1 MNPLRSIIYIIGI
14 VAVLTSCQGG
24 NNRVAT
30 LEKGDTVRFDYATL
44 LTVVRYSDHT
54 HVEIANPW
62 VKGSVLRSYDISRP
76 LGKAVVTT
84 TAHCQLLTWLGKSS
98 AIAGVCDSRYIGV
111 DEVRKRL
118 VAGKTVD
125 CGNSMN
131 PDVFGIN
138 GGAGLGVALV
148 MLLAGGSVTLG
159 TLGVTGNVAILAAA
173 FAGAMAVMA
182 IILFSSTLVRDGV
195 MLLVIGIMVGYLSS
209 SVVTLLN
216 YSATEQGIRSFMLWG
231 MGSLDGVTPS
241 LLPLYVTI
249 TLAALVLSL
258 LMVKP
263 LNLLSLGD
271 NYARNLGLNTRRA
284 RNYALLL
291 TGLLTAVVTAYC
303 GPIAFIGLA
312 VPHIARLLTVTDDM
326 RRLLPITMLT
336 GAVVTMACHLLCFVP
351 GEAGML
357 PLNAVTPLIGAPVII
372 YVIIRKR

>member
-1 MNPLRSIIYIIGI
+1 MACLFMAGLMTGSVSIPCSAVWRVLIGEDEGVSESWRFIILESRLPQMVTAMLSGACLATAGLMMQTVFRNPL
-14 VAVLTSCQGG
+14 
-24 NNRVAT
+24 
-30 LEKGDTVRFDYATL
+30 
-44 LTVVRYSDHT
+44 
-54 HVEIANPW
+54 
-62 VKGSVLRSYDISRP
+62 
-76 LGKAVVTT
+76 
-84 TAHCQLLTWLGKSS
+84 
-98 AIAGVCDSRYIGV
+98 AG
-111 DEVRKRL
+111 
-118 VAGKTVD
+118 
-125 CGNSMN
+125 

-312 VPHIARLLTVTDDM
+312 VPHIARTLTVTDDM

>member
-1 MNPLRSIIYIIGI
+1 MACLFMAGLMTGSVSIPCSAVWRVLIGEDEGVSESWRFIILESRLPQMVTAMLSGACLATAGLMMQTVFRNPL
-14 VAVLTSCQGG
+14 
-24 NNRVAT
+24 
-30 LEKGDTVRFDYATL
+30 
-44 LTVVRYSDHT
+44 
-54 HVEIANPW
+54 
-62 VKGSVLRSYDISRP
+62 
-76 LGKAVVTT
+76 
-84 TAHCQLLTWLGKSS
+84 
-98 AIAGVCDSRYIGV
+98 AG
-111 DEVRKRL
+111 
-118 VAGKTVD
+118 
-125 CGNSMN
+125 

-326 RRLLPITMLT
+326 RRLLPITMLA

>member
-1 MNPLRSIIYIIGI
+1 MACLFMAGLMTGSVSIPCSAVWRVLIGEDEGVSDSWRFIILESRLPQMITAMLSGACLATAGLMMQTVFRNPL
-14 VAVLTSCQGG
+14 
-24 NNRVAT
+24 
-30 LEKGDTVRFDYATL
+30 
-44 LTVVRYSDHT
+44 
-54 HVEIANPW
+54 
-62 VKGSVLRSYDISRP
+62 
-76 LGKAVVTT
+76 
-84 TAHCQLLTWLGKSS
+84 
-98 AIAGVCDSRYIGV
+98 AG
-111 DEVRKRL
+111 
-118 VAGKTVD
+118 
-125 CGNSMN
+125 

>member
-1 MNPLRSIIYIIGI
+1 MACLFMAGLMTGSVSIPCSAVWRVLIGEDEGVSERWRFIILESRLPQMVTAMLSGACLATAGLMMQTVFRNPL
-14 VAVLTSCQGG
+14 
-24 NNRVAT
+24 
-30 LEKGDTVRFDYATL
+30 
-44 LTVVRYSDHT
+44 
-54 HVEIANPW
+54 
-62 VKGSVLRSYDISRP
+62 
-76 LGKAVVTT
+76 
-84 TAHCQLLTWLGKSS
+84 
-98 AIAGVCDSRYIGV
+98 AG
-111 DEVRKRL
+111 
-118 VAGKTVD
+118 
-125 CGNSMN
+125 

>member
-1 MNPLRSIIYIIGI
+1 MACLFMAGLMTGSVSIPCSAVWRVLIGEDEGVSESWRFIILESRLPQMVTAMLSGACLATAGLMMQTVFRNPL
-14 VAVLTSCQGG
+14 
-24 NNRVAT
+24 
-30 LEKGDTVRFDYATL
+30 
-44 LTVVRYSDHT
+44 
-54 HVEIANPW
+54 
-62 VKGSVLRSYDISRP
+62 
-76 LGKAVVTT
+76 
-84 TAHCQLLTWLGKSS
+84 
-98 AIAGVCDSRYIGV
+98 AG
-111 DEVRKRL
+111 
-118 VAGKTVD
+118 
-125 CGNSMN
+125 

-258 LMVKP
+258 FMVKP

>member
-1 MNPLRSIIYIIGI
+1 MACLFMAGLMTGSVSIPCLAVWRVLIGEDEGVSESWRFIILESRLPQMVTAMLSGACLATAGLMMQTVFRNPL
-14 VAVLTSCQGG
+14 
-24 NNRVAT
+24 
-30 LEKGDTVRFDYATL
+30 
-44 LTVVRYSDHT
+44 
-54 HVEIANPW
+54 
-62 VKGSVLRSYDISRP
+62 
-76 LGKAVVTT
+76 
-84 TAHCQLLTWLGKSS
+84 
-98 AIAGVCDSRYIGV
+98 AG
-111 DEVRKRL
+111 
-118 VAGKTVD
+118 
-125 CGNSMN
+125 

-249 TLAALVLSL
+249 TLAALVFSL

>member
-1 MNPLRSIIYIIGI
+1 MACLFMAGLMTGSVSIPCLAVWRVLIGEDEGVSESWRFIILESRLPQMVTAMLSGSCLATAGLMMQTVFRNPL
-14 VAVLTSCQGG
+14 
-24 NNRVAT
+24 
-30 LEKGDTVRFDYATL
+30 
-44 LTVVRYSDHT
+44 
-54 HVEIANPW
+54 
-62 VKGSVLRSYDISRP
+62 
-76 LGKAVVTT
+76 
-84 TAHCQLLTWLGKSS
+84 
-98 AIAGVCDSRYIGV
+98 AG
-111 DEVRKRL
+111 
-118 VAGKTVD
+118 
-125 CGNSMN
+125 

-241 LLPLYVTI
+241 LLSLYVTI

-351 GEAGML
+351 GEVGML

>member
-1 MNPLRSIIYIIGI
+1 MACLFMAGLMTGSVSIPCSAVWRVLIGEDEGVSESWRFIILESRLPQMVTAMLSGACLATAGLMMQTVFRNPL
-14 VAVLTSCQGG
+14 
-24 NNRVAT
+24 
-30 LEKGDTVRFDYATL
+30 
-44 LTVVRYSDHT
+44 
-54 HVEIANPW
+54 
-62 VKGSVLRSYDISRP
+62 
-76 LGKAVVTT
+76 
-84 TAHCQLLTWLGKSS
+84 
-98 AIAGVCDSRYIGV
+98 AG
-111 DEVRKRL
+111 
-118 VAGKTVD
+118 
-125 CGNSMN
+125 

-303 GPIAFIGLA
+303 GPIAFVGLA

>member
-1 MNPLRSIIYIIGI
+1 MACLFMAGLMTGSVSIPCSAVWNVLIGEDEAVSESWRFIILESRLPQMVTAMLSGACLATAGLMMQTVFRNPL
-14 VAVLTSCQGG
+14 
-24 NNRVAT
+24 
-30 LEKGDTVRFDYATL
+30 
-44 LTVVRYSDHT
+44 
-54 HVEIANPW
+54 
-62 VKGSVLRSYDISRP
+62 
-76 LGKAVVTT
+76 
-84 TAHCQLLTWLGKSS
+84 
-98 AIAGVCDSRYIGV
+98 AG
-111 DEVRKRL
+111 
-118 VAGKTVD
+118 
-125 CGNSMN
+125 

>member
-1 MNPLRSIIYIIGI
+1 MACLFMAGLMTGSVSIPCSAVWRVLIGEDEGVSESWRFIILESRLPQMVTAMLSGACLATAGLMMQTVFRNPL
-14 VAVLTSCQGG
+14 
-24 NNRVAT
+24 
-30 LEKGDTVRFDYATL
+30 
-44 LTVVRYSDHT
+44 
-54 HVEIANPW
+54 
-62 VKGSVLRSYDISRP
+62 
-76 LGKAVVTT
+76 
-84 TAHCQLLTWLGKSS
+84 
-98 AIAGVCDSRYIGV
+98 AG
-111 DEVRKRL
+111 
-118 VAGKTVD
+118 
-125 CGNSMN
+125 

-241 LLPLYVTI
+241 LLPLYVAI

>member
-1 MNPLRSIIYIIGI
+1 MACLFMAGLMTGSVSIPCSAVWRVLIGEDEGVSESWRFIILESRLPQMVTAMLSGSCLATAGLMMQTVFRNPL
-14 VAVLTSCQGG
+14 
-24 NNRVAT
+24 
-30 LEKGDTVRFDYATL
+30 
-44 LTVVRYSDHT
+44 
-54 HVEIANPW
+54 
-62 VKGSVLRSYDISRP
+62 
-76 LGKAVVTT
+76 
-84 TAHCQLLTWLGKSS
+84 
-98 AIAGVCDSRYIGV
+98 AG
-111 DEVRKRL
+111 
-118 VAGKTVD
+118 
-125 CGNSMN
+125 

-209 SVVTLLN
+209 AVVTLLN

-336 GAVVTMACHLLCFVP
+336 GAVVSMACHLLCFVP

>member
-1 MNPLRSIIYIIGI
+1 MACLFMAGLMTGSVSIPCSAVWRVLIGEDEGVSESWRFIILESRLPQMVTAMLSGACLATAGLMMQTVFRNPL
-14 VAVLTSCQGG
+14 
-24 NNRVAT
+24 
-30 LEKGDTVRFDYATL
+30 
-44 LTVVRYSDHT
+44 
-54 HVEIANPW
+54 
-62 VKGSVLRSYDISRP
+62 
-76 LGKAVVTT
+76 
-84 TAHCQLLTWLGKSS
+84 
-98 AIAGVCDSRYIGV
+98 AG
-111 DEVRKRL
+111 
-118 VAGKTVD
+118 
-125 CGNSMN
+125 

-148 MLLAGGSVTLG
+148 MLLAGGRVTLG

-263 LNLLSLGD
+263 LNLLSLGE

>member
-1 MNPLRSIIYIIGI
+1 MACLFMAGLMTGSVSIPCSAVWRVLIGEDEGVSESWRFIILESRLPQMVTAMLSGACLATAGLMMQTVFRNPL
-14 VAVLTSCQGG
+14 
-24 NNRVAT
+24 
-30 LEKGDTVRFDYATL
+30 
-44 LTVVRYSDHT
+44 
-54 HVEIANPW
+54 
-62 VKGSVLRSYDISRP
+62 
-76 LGKAVVTT
+76 
-84 TAHCQLLTWLGKSS
+84 
-98 AIAGVCDSRYIGV
+98 AG
-111 DEVRKRL
+111 
-118 VAGKTVD
+118 
-125 CGNSMN
+125 

-263 LNLLSLGD
+263 LSLLSLGD

-291 TGLLTAVVTAYC
+291 TGLLTAVVTASC

-312 VPHIARLLTVTDDM
+312 VPHIARILTVTDDM

>member
-1 MNPLRSIIYIIGI
+1 MACLFMAGLMTGSVSIPCSAVWRVLIVEDEGVSESWRFIILESRLPQMVTAMLSGACLATAGLMMQTVFRNPL
-14 VAVLTSCQGG
+14 
-24 NNRVAT
+24 
-30 LEKGDTVRFDYATL
+30 
-44 LTVVRYSDHT
+44 
-54 HVEIANPW
+54 
-62 VKGSVLRSYDISRP
+62 
-76 LGKAVVTT
+76 
-84 TAHCQLLTWLGKSS
+84 
-98 AIAGVCDSRYIGV
+98 AG
-111 DEVRKRL
+111 
-118 VAGKTVD
+118 
-125 CGNSMN
+125 

-336 GAVVTMACHLLCFVP
+336 GAVITMACHLLCFVP

>member
-1 MNPLRSIIYIIGI
+1 MWHVLVGDEAVVSESWRFIILESRLPQMVTAMLSGACLATAGLMMQTVFRNPL
-14 VAVLTSCQGG
+14 
-24 NNRVAT
+24 
-30 LEKGDTVRFDYATL
+30 
-44 LTVVRYSDHT
+44 
-54 HVEIANPW
+54 
-62 VKGSVLRSYDISRP
+62 
-76 LGKAVVTT
+76 
-84 TAHCQLLTWLGKSS
+84 
-98 AIAGVCDSRYIGV
+98 AG
-111 DEVRKRL
+111 
-118 VAGKTVD
+118 
-125 CGNSMN
+125 

>member
-1 MNPLRSIIYIIGI
+1 MACLFMAGLMTGSVSIPCSAVWRVLIGEDEGVSESWRFIILESRLPQMVTAMLSGACLATAGLMMQTVFRNPL
-14 VAVLTSCQGG
+14 
-24 NNRVAT
+24 
-30 LEKGDTVRFDYATL
+30 
-44 LTVVRYSDHT
+44 
-54 HVEIANPW
+54 
-62 VKGSVLRSYDISRP
+62 
-76 LGKAVVTT
+76 
-84 TAHCQLLTWLGKSS
+84 
-98 AIAGVCDSRYIGV
+98 AG
-111 DEVRKRL
+111 
-118 VAGKTVD
+118 
-125 CGNSMN
+125 

-148 MLLAGGSVTLG
+148 MFLAGGSVTLG

>member
-1 MNPLRSIIYIIGI
+1 MVGLMTGSVSIPCSAVWRVLIGEDEGVSESWRFIILESRLPQMVTAMLSGACLATAGLMMQTVFRNPL
-14 VAVLTSCQGG
+14 
-24 NNRVAT
+24 
-30 LEKGDTVRFDYATL
+30 
-44 LTVVRYSDHT
+44 
-54 HVEIANPW
+54 
-62 VKGSVLRSYDISRP
+62 
-76 LGKAVVTT
+76 
-84 TAHCQLLTWLGKSS
+84 
-98 AIAGVCDSRYIGV
+98 AG
-111 DEVRKRL
+111 
-118 VAGKTVD
+118 
-125 CGNSMN
+125 

-351 GEAGML
+351 GEVGML

>member
-1 MNPLRSIIYIIGI
+1 MVCLFIAGLMTGSVSIPCSAVWRVLIGEDEGVSESWRFIILESRLPQMVTAMLSGACLATAGLMMQTVFRNPL
-14 VAVLTSCQGG
+14 
-24 NNRVAT
+24 
-30 LEKGDTVRFDYATL
+30 
-44 LTVVRYSDHT
+44 
-54 HVEIANPW
+54 
-62 VKGSVLRSYDISRP
+62 
-76 LGKAVVTT
+76 
-84 TAHCQLLTWLGKSS
+84 
-98 AIAGVCDSRYIGV
+98 AG
-111 DEVRKRL
+111 
-118 VAGKTVD
+118 
-125 CGNSMN
+125 

-138 GGAGLGVALV
+138 GGAGLGVAMV

>member
-1 MNPLRSIIYIIGI
+1 MACLFMAGLMTGSVSIPCLAVWRVLIGEDEGVSESWRFIILESRLPQMVTAMLSGSCLATAGLMMQTVFRNPL
-14 VAVLTSCQGG
+14 
-24 NNRVAT
+24 
-30 LEKGDTVRFDYATL
+30 
-44 LTVVRYSDHT
+44 
-54 HVEIANPW
+54 
-62 VKGSVLRSYDISRP
+62 
-76 LGKAVVTT
+76 
-84 TAHCQLLTWLGKSS
+84 
-98 AIAGVCDSRYIGV
+98 AG
-111 DEVRKRL
+111 
-118 VAGKTVD
+118 
-125 CGNSMN
+125 

-351 GEAGML
+351 GEVGML

>member
-1 MNPLRSIIYIIGI
+1 MACLFIAGLMTGSVSIPCSAVWRVLIGEDEGVSESWRFIILESSLPQMVTAMLSGACLATAGLMMQTVFRNPL
-14 VAVLTSCQGG
+14 
-24 NNRVAT
+24 
-30 LEKGDTVRFDYATL
+30 
-44 LTVVRYSDHT
+44 
-54 HVEIANPW
+54 
-62 VKGSVLRSYDISRP
+62 
-76 LGKAVVTT
+76 
-84 TAHCQLLTWLGKSS
+84 
-98 AIAGVCDSRYIGV
+98 AG
-111 DEVRKRL
+111 
-118 VAGKTVD
+118 
-125 CGNSMN
+125 

-249 TLAALVLSL
+249 TLTALVLSL

-263 LNLLSLGD
+263 LNLLSLGE

>member
-1 MNPLRSIIYIIGI
+1 MACLFMAGLMTGSVSIPCLAVWRVLIGEDEGVSESWRFIILESRLPQMVTAMLSGSCLATAGLMMQTVFRNPL
-14 VAVLTSCQGG
+14 
-24 NNRVAT
+24 
-30 LEKGDTVRFDYATL
+30 
-44 LTVVRYSDHT
+44 
-54 HVEIANPW
+54 
-62 VKGSVLRSYDISRP
+62 
-76 LGKAVVTT
+76 
-84 TAHCQLLTWLGKSS
+84 
-98 AIAGVCDSRYIGV
+98 AG
-111 DEVRKRL
+111 
-118 VAGKTVD
+118 
-125 CGNSMN
+125 

-241 LLPLYVTI
+241 LLPPYVTI

>member
-1 MNPLRSIIYIIGI
+1 MACLFMAGLMTGSVSIPCSAVWRVLIGEDEGVSESWRFIILESRLPQMVTAMLSGACLATAGLMMQTVFRNPL
-14 VAVLTSCQGG
+14 
-24 NNRVAT
+24 
-30 LEKGDTVRFDYATL
+30 
-44 LTVVRYSDHT
+44 
-54 HVEIANPW
+54 
-62 VKGSVLRSYDISRP
+62 
-76 LGKAVVTT
+76 
-84 TAHCQLLTWLGKSS
+84 
-98 AIAGVCDSRYIGV
+98 AG
-111 DEVRKRL
+111 
-118 VAGKTVD
+118 
-125 CGNSMN
+125 

-303 GPIAFIGLA
+303 GPIAFVGLA

-336 GAVVTMACHLLCFVP
+336 GAVVTMACNLLCFVP

>member
-1 MNPLRSIIYIIGI
+1 MACLFMAGLMTGSVSIPCSAVWHVLVGDKAAVSESWRFIILESRLPQMVTAMLSGACLATAGLMMQTVFRNPL
-14 VAVLTSCQGG
+14 
-24 NNRVAT
+24 
-30 LEKGDTVRFDYATL
+30 
-44 LTVVRYSDHT
+44 
-54 HVEIANPW
+54 
-62 VKGSVLRSYDISRP
+62 
-76 LGKAVVTT
+76 
-84 TAHCQLLTWLGKSS
+84 
-98 AIAGVCDSRYIGV
+98 AG
-111 DEVRKRL
+111 
-118 VAGKTVD
+118 
-125 CGNSMN
+125 

-231 MGSLDGVTPS
+231 MGSLDGVTPL

-263 LNLLSLGD
+263 LNLLSLG
-271 NYARNLGLNTRRA
+271 A
-284 RNYALLL
+284 NYALLL

-336 GAVVTMACHLLCFVP
+336 GAVITMACHLLCFVP

>member
-1 MNPLRSIIYIIGI
+1 MACLFMAGLMTGSVSIPCSAVWRVLIGEDEGVSESWRFIILESRLPQMVTAMLSGACLATAGLMMQTVFRNPL
-14 VAVLTSCQGG
+14 
-24 NNRVAT
+24 
-30 LEKGDTVRFDYATL
+30 
-44 LTVVRYSDHT
+44 
-54 HVEIANPW
+54 
-62 VKGSVLRSYDISRP
+62 
-76 LGKAVVTT
+76 
-84 TAHCQLLTWLGKSS
+84 
-98 AIAGVCDSRYIGV
+98 AG
-111 DEVRKRL
+111 
-118 VAGKTVD
+118 
-125 CGNSMN
+125 

-326 RRLLPITMLT
+326 RRLLPITMFT

>member
-1 MNPLRSIIYIIGI
+1 MACLFMAGLMTGSVSIPCSAVWRVLIGEDEGVSESWRFIILESRLPQMVTAMLSGACLATAGLMMQTVFRNPL
-14 VAVLTSCQGG
+14 
-24 NNRVAT
+24 
-30 LEKGDTVRFDYATL
+30 
-44 LTVVRYSDHT
+44 
-54 HVEIANPW
+54 
-62 VKGSVLRSYDISRP
+62 
-76 LGKAVVTT
+76 
-84 TAHCQLLTWLGKSS
+84 
-98 AIAGVCDSRYIGV
+98 AG
-111 DEVRKRL
+111 
-118 VAGKTVD
+118 
-125 CGNSMN
+125 

-271 NYARNLGLNTRRA
+271 NYARNLGLNTRHA

-351 GEAGML
+351 GEAGLL

>member
-1 MNPLRSIIYIIGI
+1 MACLFMVGLMTGSVSIPCSAVWRVLIGEDEGVSESWRFIILESRLPQMVTAMLSGACLATAGLMMQTVFRNPL
-14 VAVLTSCQGG
+14 
-24 NNRVAT
+24 
-30 LEKGDTVRFDYATL
+30 
-44 LTVVRYSDHT
+44 
-54 HVEIANPW
+54 
-62 VKGSVLRSYDISRP
+62 
-76 LGKAVVTT
+76 
-84 TAHCQLLTWLGKSS
+84 
-98 AIAGVCDSRYIGV
+98 AG
-111 DEVRKRL
+111 
-118 VAGKTVD
+118 
-125 CGNSMN
+125 

-195 MLLVIGIMVGYLSS
+195 MLLVVGIMVGYLSS

-263 LNLLSLGD
+263 LNILSLGD

-351 GEAGML
+351 GEAGLL

>member
-1 MNPLRSIIYIIGI
+1 MACLFMAGLMTGSVSIPCSAVWHVFVGDEEVVSESWRFIILESRLPQMVTAMLSGACLATAGLMMQTVFRNPL
-14 VAVLTSCQGG
+14 
-24 NNRVAT
+24 
-30 LEKGDTVRFDYATL
+30 
-44 LTVVRYSDHT
+44 
-54 HVEIANPW
+54 
-62 VKGSVLRSYDISRP
+62 
-76 LGKAVVTT
+76 
-84 TAHCQLLTWLGKSS
+84 
-98 AIAGVCDSRYIGV
+98 AG
-111 DEVRKRL
+111 
-118 VAGKTVD
+118 
-125 CGNSMN
+125 

-249 TLAALVLSL
+249 TLVALVLSL

-326 RRLLPITMLT
+326 RRLLPITMLA

>member
-1 MNPLRSIIYIIGI
+1 MACLFMAGLMTGSVSIPCSAVWRVLIGEDEGVSESWRFIILESRLPQMVTAMLSGACLATAGLMMQTVFRNPL
-14 VAVLTSCQGG
+14 
-24 NNRVAT
+24 
-30 LEKGDTVRFDYATL
+30 
-44 LTVVRYSDHT
+44 
-54 HVEIANPW
+54 
-62 VKGSVLRSYDISRP
+62 
-76 LGKAVVTT
+76 
-84 TAHCQLLTWLGKSS
+84 
-98 AIAGVCDSRYIGV
+98 AG
-111 DEVRKRL
+111 
-118 VAGKTVD
+118 
-125 CGNSMN
+125 

-284 RNYALLL
+284 HNYALLL

>member
-1 MNPLRSIIYIIGI
+1 MACLFMAG
-14 VAVLTSCQGG
+14 LMT
-24 NNRVAT
+24 
-30 LEKGDTVRFDYATL
+30 
-44 LTVVRYSDHT
+44 
-54 HVEIANPW
+54 
-62 VKGSVLRSYDISRP
+62 GSVLIPCSAVWRGLLGEDEGVSESWRFIILESRLPQMVTAMLSGACLATAGLMMQTVFRNP
-76 LGKAVVTT
+76 L
-84 TAHCQLLTWLGKSS
+84 
-98 AIAGVCDSRYIGV
+98 AG
-111 DEVRKRL
+111 
-118 VAGKTVD
+118 
-125 CGNSMN
+125 

-312 VPHIARLLTVTDDM
+312 VPHIARILTVTDDM

>member
-1 MNPLRSIIYIIGI
+1 MACLFMAG
-14 VAVLTSCQGG
+14 LMT
-24 NNRVAT
+24 
-30 LEKGDTVRFDYATL
+30 
-44 LTVVRYSDHT
+44 
-54 HVEIANPW
+54 
-62 VKGSVLRSYDISRP
+62 GSVSIPCSAVWHVLVSD
-76 LGKAVVTT
+76 KAVVSESWRFIILESRLPQMV
-84 TAHCQLLTWLGKSS
+84 TAMLSGSCLAT
-98 AIAGVCDSRYIGV
+98 AGLMMQTVFRNP
-111 DEVRKRL
+111 L
-118 VAGKTVD
+118 AG
-125 CGNSMN
+125 

>member
-1 MNPLRSIIYIIGI
+1 MACLFMAG
-14 VAVLTSCQGG
+14 LMT
-24 NNRVAT
+24 
-30 LEKGDTVRFDYATL
+30 
-44 LTVVRYSDHT
+44 
-54 HVEIANPW
+54 
-62 VKGSVLRSYDISRP
+62 GSVSIPCSAVWHILV
-76 LGKAVVTT
+76 GAKAVVSESWRFIILESRLPQMV
-84 TAHCQLLTWLGKSS
+84 TAMLSGACLAT
-98 AIAGVCDSRYIGV
+98 AGLMMQTVFRNP
-111 DEVRKRL
+111 L
-118 VAGKTVD
+118 AG
-125 CGNSMN
+125 

-231 MGSLDGVTPS
+231 MGSLDGVSPS

>member
-1 MNPLRSIIYIIGI
+1 MACLFMAGLMTGSVSIPCLAVWRVLIGEDEGVSESWRFIILESRLPQMVTAMLSGSCLATAGLMMQTVFRNPL
-14 VAVLTSCQGG
+14 
-24 NNRVAT
+24 
-30 LEKGDTVRFDYATL
+30 
-44 LTVVRYSDHT
+44 
-54 HVEIANPW
+54 
-62 VKGSVLRSYDISRP
+62 
-76 LGKAVVTT
+76 
-84 TAHCQLLTWLGKSS
+84 
-98 AIAGVCDSRYIGV
+98 AG
-111 DEVRKRL
+111 
-118 VAGKTVD
+118 
-125 CGNSMN
+125 

-148 MLLAGGSVTLG
+148 MFLAGGSVTLG

-182 IILFSSTLVRDGV
+182 IILLSSTLVRDGV

>member
-1 MNPLRSIIYIIGI
+1 MACLFMAGLMTGCVSIPCSAVWRVLIGEDEGVSESWRFIILESRLPQMVTAMLSGACLATAGLMMQTVFRNPL
-14 VAVLTSCQGG
+14 
-24 NNRVAT
+24 
-30 LEKGDTVRFDYATL
+30 
-44 LTVVRYSDHT
+44 
-54 HVEIANPW
+54 
-62 VKGSVLRSYDISRP
+62 
-76 LGKAVVTT
+76 
-84 TAHCQLLTWLGKSS
+84 
-98 AIAGVCDSRYIGV
+98 AG
-111 DEVRKRL
+111 
-118 VAGKTVD
+118 
-125 CGNSMN
+125 

>member
-1 MNPLRSIIYIIGI
+1 MACLFMAGLMTGSVSIPCLAVWRVLIGEDEGVSESWRFIILESRLPQMVTAMLSGSCLATAGLMMQTVFRNPL
-14 VAVLTSCQGG
+14 
-24 NNRVAT
+24 
-30 LEKGDTVRFDYATL
+30 
-44 LTVVRYSDHT
+44 
-54 HVEIANPW
+54 
-62 VKGSVLRSYDISRP
+62 
-76 LGKAVVTT
+76 
-84 TAHCQLLTWLGKSS
+84 
-98 AIAGVCDSRYIGV
+98 AG
-111 DEVRKRL
+111 
-118 VAGKTVD
+118 
-125 CGNSMN
+125 

-173 FAGAMAVMA
+173 FAGAMAVIA

>member
-1 MNPLRSIIYIIGI
+1 MACLFMVGLMTGSVSIPCSAVWRVLIGEDEGVSESWRFIILESRLPQLVTAMLSGACLATVGLMMQTVFRNPL
-14 VAVLTSCQGG
+14 
-24 NNRVAT
+24 
-30 LEKGDTVRFDYATL
+30 
-44 LTVVRYSDHT
+44 
-54 HVEIANPW
+54 
-62 VKGSVLRSYDISRP
+62 
-76 LGKAVVTT
+76 
-84 TAHCQLLTWLGKSS
+84 
-98 AIAGVCDSRYIGV
+98 AG
-111 DEVRKRL
+111 
-118 VAGKTVD
+118 
-125 CGNSMN
+125 

>member
-1 MNPLRSIIYIIGI
+1 MACLFMAGLMTGSVSIPCLAVWRVLIGEDEGVSESWRFIILESRLPQMVTAMLSGACLATAGLMMQTVFRNPL
-14 VAVLTSCQGG
+14 
-24 NNRVAT
+24 
-30 LEKGDTVRFDYATL
+30 
-44 LTVVRYSDHT
+44 
-54 HVEIANPW
+54 
-62 VKGSVLRSYDISRP
+62 
-76 LGKAVVTT
+76 
-84 TAHCQLLTWLGKSS
+84 
-98 AIAGVCDSRYIGV
+98 AG
-111 DEVRKRL
+111 
-118 VAGKTVD
+118 
-125 CGNSMN
+125 

-138 GGAGLGVALV
+138 GGAGLGVAMV

-241 LLPLYVTI
+241 LLPLYVPI

-284 RNYALLL
+284 RNYALML

>member
-1 MNPLRSIIYIIGI
+1 MACLFMAGLVTGSVSIPCLAVWRVLIGEDEGVSESWRFIILESRLPQMVTAMLSGSCLATAGLMMQTVFRNPL
-14 VAVLTSCQGG
+14 
-24 NNRVAT
+24 
-30 LEKGDTVRFDYATL
+30 
-44 LTVVRYSDHT
+44 
-54 HVEIANPW
+54 
-62 VKGSVLRSYDISRP
+62 
-76 LGKAVVTT
+76 
-84 TAHCQLLTWLGKSS
+84 
-98 AIAGVCDSRYIGV
+98 AG
-111 DEVRKRL
+111 
-118 VAGKTVD
+118 
-125 CGNSMN
+125 

>member
-1 MNPLRSIIYIIGI
+1 MACLFMAGLMTGSVSIPCSAVWRVLIGEDEDVSESWRFIILESRLPQMVTAMLSGACLATAGLMMQTVFRNPL
-14 VAVLTSCQGG
+14 
-24 NNRVAT
+24 
-30 LEKGDTVRFDYATL
+30 
-44 LTVVRYSDHT
+44 
-54 HVEIANPW
+54 
-62 VKGSVLRSYDISRP
+62 
-76 LGKAVVTT
+76 
-84 TAHCQLLTWLGKSS
+84 
-98 AIAGVCDSRYIGV
+98 AG
-111 DEVRKRL
+111 
-118 VAGKTVD
+118 
-125 CGNSMN
+125 

-351 GEAGML
+351 GEVGML

>member
-1 MNPLRSIIYIIGI
+1 MAGLMTGSVSIPCSAVWYVLVGDKAAVSESWRFIILESRLPQMVTAMLSGACLATAGLMMQTVFRNPL
-14 VAVLTSCQGG
+14 
-24 NNRVAT
+24 
-30 LEKGDTVRFDYATL
+30 
-44 LTVVRYSDHT
+44 
-54 HVEIANPW
+54 
-62 VKGSVLRSYDISRP
+62 
-76 LGKAVVTT
+76 
-84 TAHCQLLTWLGKSS
+84 
-98 AIAGVCDSRYIGV
+98 AG
-111 DEVRKRL
+111 
-118 VAGKTVD
+118 
-125 CGNSMN
+125 

-231 MGSLDGVTPS
+231 MGSLDGVTPL